1 MDLLKKGMLFVFAAT
16 LFVACSD
23 DDDDVVVTPEEPVV
37 VNNHPL
43 ADTSWKFK
51 SAAGAAGVGPGKGD
65 GSWWSN
71 SEADALTDRACL
83 FDDTYTFNADYSFVN
98 SQGSDTW
105 LDKRIAGQATAL
117 AGTANENEGCGA
129 PVAPHNGSNA
139 ATWTADSTTFT
150 IVGEGA
156 YFGLAVP
163 HNTAEDGDPV
173 DDTIVYEFEIVGDEL
188 IVGLTGFN
196 GGAYW
201 NYTMVKAD

>member
-1 MDLLKKGMLFVFAAT
+1 MDLLKKGMLFLFAAT

-23 DDDDVVVTPEEPVV
+23 DDDDVVTPEEPVV

-51 SAAGAAGVGPGKGD
+51 PVAGAMGVGPSKGD

-71 SEADALTDRACL
+71 DDAAVTARSCI
-83 FDDTYTFNADYSFVN
+83 FNDTYTFNADYSFVN
-98 SQGSDTW
+98 DVGSDAW

-117 AGTANENEGCGA
+117 AGTADENEGCGS
-129 PVAPHNGSNA
+129 PVAPHDGSNA

-163 HNTAEDGDPV
+163 HNTAENGDPA
-173 DDTIVYEFEIVGDEL
+173 DDTITYEFEIVGDEL
-188 IVGLTGFN
+188 KVYLTGFN
-196 GGAYW
+196 GPGYW